1 MQASTSPITAYIGLG
16 SNLEDPVDQVR
27 RALDELDQIP
37 DTRLIKASSLYRS
50 DPVGPPGQPDYI
62 NAVAEIETSLDPIPL
77 LRELQAIE
85 QAHERV
91 RIVRWGPRTLD
102 LDLLLY
108 ADQEIND
115 PDLIVPHVMLPERG
129 FVLYPLQEIAPSLE
143 IPGRGSLASLIHQV
157 AQDGLEKMT
166 EQQ

>member
-37 DTRLIKASSLYRS
+37 HTHLITASSLYRS

-129 FVLYPLQEIAPSLE
+129 FVLYPLQEIAPSIE
-143 IPGRGSLASLIHQV
+143 IPGRGSLASPIHQV